1 MSTLIRWALF
11 PFILLVAMVASGVLI
26 GLFAVGWAYPKLPPV
41 DSLADYNPK
50 VPLRVYSADN
60 HLIGEFGE
68 ERRAVVKFEEVPLVM
83 RQAILAAEDDRFYSH
98 SGVDYMGV
106 LRAAIT
112 NVTSGGRSQGAST
125 ITMQVARNFF
135 ISSEKTYTRKFY
147 EALLAFKIEATLTKD
162 KIFEVYMN
170 QIYLGQRAYG
180 FASAA
185 QIYFGK
191 KLKDITPAEAAMLA
205 GLPKAPSAYNP
216 VVNPKRAAVRQQYIL
231 DRMHALGYLETEQ
244 YQTAKKEPLKVKN
257 EINDFTAKGDYVS
270 ETVRQL
276 VFDRYGEETYT
287 RGLRVYT
294 TVIKEHQ
301 DAAYAAV
308 RRGILE
314 YERRHAFRGPE
325 AFADLK
331 DLKEETLEEAL
342 TEHQD
347 SDELLA
353 AVVTEIAPK
362 AVKVYKRGG
371 GYITLTGE
379 GLRFIS
385 RGLDAKAQPNIK
397 LKPGAILRIYKGPP
411 KAGKPD
417 EWLTAQL
424 PEVEAAFV
432 AADPRDG
439 AIKAMVGGFDFNA
452 NKFNRVTQAWRQPGS
467 SFKPFIYSGSLEKG
481 LTASTVINDAPI
493 FIDPAQTGG
502 QLWEPKNYDGKYDG
516 PMRMRQ
522 ALTRSKN
529 LVSVRIIQQITPKF
543 AQDYATRFGFDA
555 EKHPPFLTMA
565 LGAGSVTPYQM
576 VGGYSVF
583 ANGGYRVNPYLI
595 QKITD
600 DSGRVLFEA
609 KPIKANDEAN
619 RVIDARNA
627 FIMRSLMGDVVK
639 FGTATRAM
647 ALKRNDLAGKTGT
660 TNDHYDAWFA
670 GFNSSLV
677 GIAWIG
683 FDQPKK
689 LGGQETGGAAALP
702 IWIDYMRVALK
713 GVPDSLPGVPE
724 GVVNIGGEFYYRE
737 FQPGDGVTGLGLGD
751 GTPESQEKV
760 EEIKNQI
767 F

>member
-1 MSTLIRWALF
+1 M
-11 PFILLVAMVASGVLI
+11 
-26 GLFAVGWAYPKLPPV
+26 
-41 DSLADYNPK
+41 
-50 VPLRVYSADN
+50 
-60 HLIGEFGE
+60 
-68 ERRAVVKFEEVPLVM
+68 
-83 RQAILAAEDDRFYSH
+83 
-98 SGVDYMGV
+98 
-106 LRAAIT
+106 
-112 NVTSGGRSQGAST
+112 
-125 ITMQVARNFF
+125 
-135 ISSEKTYTRKFY
+135 
-147 EALLAFKIEATLTKD
+147 
-162 KIFEVYMN
+162 
-170 QIYLGQRAYG
+170 
-180 FASAA
+180 
-185 QIYFGK
+185 
-191 KLKDITPAEAAMLA
+191 
-205 GLPKAPSAYNP
+205 
-216 VVNPKRAAVRQQYIL
+216 
-231 DRMHALGYLETEQ
+231 
-244 YQTAKKEPLKVKN
+244 
-257 EINDFTAKGDYVS
+257 
-270 ETVRQL
+270 
-276 VFDRYGEETYT
+276 
-287 RGLRVYT
+287 
-294 TVIKEHQ
+294 
-301 DAAYAAV
+301 
-308 RRGILE
+308 
-314 YERRHAFRGPE
+314 
-325 AFADLK
+325 
-331 DLKEETLEEAL
+331 
-342 TEHQD
+342 
-347 SDELLA
+347 
-353 AVVTEIAPK
+353 
-362 AVKVYKRGG
+362 
-371 GYITLTGE
+371 
-379 GLRFIS
+379 
-385 RGLDAKAQPNIK
+385 
-397 LKPGAILRIYKGPP
+397 
-411 KAGKPD
+411 
-417 EWLTAQL
+417 
-424 PEVEAAFV
+424 
-432 AADPRDG
+432 
-439 AIKAMVGGFDFNA
+439 
-452 NKFNRVTQAWRQPGS
+452 
-467 SFKPFIYSGSLEKG
+467 
-481 LTASTVINDAPI
+481 
-493 FIDPAQTGG
+493 
-502 QLWEPKNYDGKYDG
+502 WEPKNYDGKYDG

-543 AQDYATRFGFDA
+543 AQEYATRFGFDA